1 MTNEKEQK
9 VMITFNKLYDY
20 TNEVSE
26 QLTTCPANSD
36 GYKEGV
42 EGLALLYNEVSALAH
57 DLHNIRNDVIMS
69 YMDSL
74 WKAHKALSD
83 AAHYMKVL
91 DGDMQWIIDDG
102 YALMDAKGIDNEIQR
117 HMDRVAECYHM
128 DKKN

>member
-1 MTNEKEQK
+1 MTKDMENK
-9 VMITFNKLYDY
+9 VWITFNELNDY
-20 TNEVSE
+20 ANEIND
-26 QLTTCPANSD
+26 QLTTCPVNSD

-42 EGLALLYNEVSALAH
+42 AGLALLYSEASVLNNYLQ
-57 DLHNIRNDVIMS
+57 NIRDDVIMA

-102 YALMDAKGIDNEIQR
+102 HTLMDAKGLDNEIQT
-117 HMDRVAECYHM
+117 HMDKIAECYHM
-128 DKKN
+128 DKKS